1 MTVAQVRING
11 KGHHLC
17 LSRALQASLE
27 EEIYADVRIVV
38 FESAFLN
45 DGNHPL
51 RANSAVLAAASP
63 ILANIL
69 KERTEDDEVVL
80 ILDGYQHNDISNLL
94 QYIYTGQAHINRQ
107 EEQSFR
113 DLLKQ
118 LHVGSFAKPLP
129 NKNISTCSMT
139 SKVEL
144 TQTRP
149 KQMTVEIPLNQNK
162 TVISD
167 NKKREK
173 YPAKYFKKLPVY
185 PTRPL
190 QLPKREITLQDPLRN
205 QLDIVNPDGM
215 RNGSVFEKTCLKFNL
230 LTEANAVVGNLL
242 DYPRMSDRLG
252 IYFDPQLFSYYRAL
266 VRALPPIRIFLQIQ
280 DDEPDSESECEESP
294 TVKKCTKVYPPA
306 RKRDIFQVRQLR
318 NSFFSSRLPVKTMC
332 CVNGKAHIILDGQPI
347 RLDPF
352 IKAIEYP
359 LLVHAN
365 QQCHQEQ
372 SQQEDE
378 ISVEVETEARRKR
391 VLLSTL
397 NRLKKDHSRA
407 KEVAHNILNASSSR
421 NEDETGDLET
431 AGTSKKGSRMLSIS
445 FPSSFTFL
453 INVLFFPFS
462 LTIENMVICEICGKL
477 ISASWIRVHFAN
489 HQVNKCYVFHLELI
503 QISQIIK

>member
-1 MTVAQVRING
+1 MAVAQVRING
-11 KGHHLC
+11 KGHRLC

-38 FESAFLN
+38 FESALLN
-45 DGNHPL
+45 DDHRPRFL

-63 ILANIL
+63 ILAHLL

-107 EEQSFR
+107 EEQSFI

-129 NKNISTCSMT
+129 NKNILTCSVT
-139 SKVEL
+139 SKSEL
-144 TQTRP
+144 TQKRT
-149 KQMTVEIPLNQNK
+149 KQMTVEIPQNQNK

-167 NKKREK
+167 NQKIEK
-173 YPAKYFKKLPVY
+173 YPAKYFKKLPFY

-190 QLPKREITLQDPLRN
+190 QLPKSEITLQDPLIN
-205 QLDIVNPDGM
+205 QLDIVNPDGI
-215 RNGSVFEKTCLKFNL
+215 RSGSVFEKTCLKFNL

-266 VRALPPIRIFLQIQ
+266 VRALPPIRIFLQIH
-280 DDEPDSESECEESP
+280 DDEPDSESECDESP

-306 RKRDIFQVRQLR
+306 RKRDIFHLRQQR

-332 CVNGKAHIILDGQPI
+332 CVNGKTHIILDGQPI

-352 IKAIEYP
+352 IKTIEYP
-359 LLVHAN
+359 LLDRIN

-378 ISVEVETEARRKR
+378 SSVELEMETEARRKR

-421 NEDETGDLET
+421 NEDIAGDVETT
-431 AGTSKKGSRMLSIS
+431 GTSKKGSRMFPCLFIS
-445 FPSSFTFL
+445 
-453 INVLFFPFS
+453 LFDFD
-462 LTIENMVICEICGKL
+462 
-477 ISASWIRVHFAN
+477 
-489 HQVNKCYVFHLELI
+489 
-503 QISQIIK
+503 

>member
-215 RNGSVFEKTCLKFNL
+215 RNGCVFEKTCLKFNL

-359 LLVHAN
+359 LLDAN

-421 NEDETGDLET
+421 KEDETGDLET
-431 AGTSKKGSRMLSIS
+431 AGTSKRGSRMLSIS

-453 INVLFFPFS
+453 INVLFFSFS